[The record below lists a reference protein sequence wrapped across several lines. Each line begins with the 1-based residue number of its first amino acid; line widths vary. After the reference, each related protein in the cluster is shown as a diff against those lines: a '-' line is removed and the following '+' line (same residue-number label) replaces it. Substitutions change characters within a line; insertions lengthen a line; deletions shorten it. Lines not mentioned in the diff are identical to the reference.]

1 MPFIASEPKQKK
13 IKPYDKEDDAKAQE
27 APEILKESPD
37 ILKESPEILKESPA
51 RKELPEKETPDDC
64 AIYLQH
70 VANKLRKYSR
80 NTRIQVE
87 HAINNVLFAADM
99 GKYDYPIS
107 TSFSTNYESVPVSNY
122 TPTFHW

>member
-80 NTRIQVE
+80 NTRIQ
-87 HAINNVLFAADM
+87 